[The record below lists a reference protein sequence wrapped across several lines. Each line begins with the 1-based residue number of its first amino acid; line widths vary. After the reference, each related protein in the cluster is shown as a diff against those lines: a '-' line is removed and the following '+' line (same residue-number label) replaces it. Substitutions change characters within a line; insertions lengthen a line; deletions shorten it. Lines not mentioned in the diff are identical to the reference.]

1 MTTFTIHTNDVEQSK
16 ALKAVLKALK
26 IKFEVDKK
34 EKLYDPAFVTKIK
47 RSQKQLKEG
56 KSTIITTD
64 QLDDF
69 LGI

>member
-1 MTTFTIHTNDVEQSK
+1 MKVIEKVSSRETIFNLMPSSDNFDYQ
-16 ALKAVLKALK
+16 
-26 IKFEVDKK
+26 
-34 EKLYDPAFVTKIK
+34 AFVTKIK